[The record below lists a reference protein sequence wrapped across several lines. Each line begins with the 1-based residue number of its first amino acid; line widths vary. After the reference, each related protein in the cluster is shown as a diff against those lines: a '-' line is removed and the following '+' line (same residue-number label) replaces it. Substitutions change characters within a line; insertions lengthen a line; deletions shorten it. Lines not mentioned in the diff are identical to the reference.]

1 MQVDETFEKEV
12 GRGVDGAAIYQKQI
26 RTVTKRVHQ
35 TDVWFL
41 VSKVIRPSEFP
52 FQLIP
57 TYLASLTYTC

>member
-1 MQVDETFEKEV
+1 MKVVETFEKEV
-12 GRGVDGAAIYQKQI
+12 GRGIDGAAIYQKQT

-41 VSKVIRPSEFP
+41 VSKVIRLSKLP

-57 TYLASLTYTC
+57 TYLAGPTYKC